1 MLSLASKIP
10 LSVST
15 TITMAL
21 AGGLSVAVVS
31 LKEFAYYLL
40 KM

>member
-1 MLSLASKIP
+1 MLSLANKIP

-15 TITMAL
+15 ALMMSL